1 MPSQED
7 LAFGQAAVEGKFVTA
22 AQVAECLELQEK
34 MRALGVYP
42 KGLAEILL
50 DKGYL
55 SQYLVKSIYKAQGR
69 SQDFPRIEGYEI
81 EGKIGHGGM
90 GVVYRARQR
99 SLDRSVAIKVLSA
112 SLARDRR
119 FIGRFLREARAVA
132 KLNHENI
139 IVGIDVGKSNGVY
152 YFVMEYV
159 EGETVHEILRREKR
173 LPERRALEIARQ
185 IALALGHAAE
195 NGLVH
200 RDVKPDNIMMARDG
214 VAKLC
219 DLGLA
224 KSIQEDPRLT
234 QSGATHGTPH
244 YMSPEQARGSAAIDI
259 RSDIYSLGATL
270 YHMLVGEV
278 PFDGSSAAVIL
289 LKHLTEHVPSPRAK
303 RAEISENTC
312 HLVEKMMAKRPE
324 HRYQDPGELLA
335 DVDRVLRGEAP
346 LSQRPAEGES
356 SVMRAVQGGPPETE
370 PGTPPAVVASRRSIG
385 VILGGGALAGVAAAA
400 LGLAVFAR
408 GGSAPPG
415 PPPGEATSPA
425 APPAGSPPRT
435 AAPDPES
442 QATALLEEAERQRAG
457 RPEDYDAHVL
467 NFELIAERHRGTL
480 AGMRAGRIAQDI
492 RQSKE
497 SRSEERYREASEKA
511 GRLLA
516 EERYREAIGLFEA
529 VADDFRGTRAA
540 GAADREVQYHLGRV
554 HERLYE
560 IRMKADEVERAA
572 EEAGPAEPAER
583 VRLYR
588 EALDLWRRA
597 LQLGQ
602 ALPRRGDRPGA
613 VEEAGQELERLGGLV
628 TFSERIAREARARE
642 ARDEYL
648 RFLESVAGPLL
659 RDREHAAGL
668 LRLEEVEGKPSFE
681 PVRARIARD
690 RALVGRAQA
699 LFTRLVEALRALPAG
714 TRVQLHPRRGRPVS
728 GEARGLE
735 GSVLRVQPDTPPS
748 ASVGGEGAKL
758 VPLADLSA
766 EDVFGLLRLGNDGPA
781 RSARGAFL
789 AADGDLEKA
798 LDELTPARHLGEEV
812 AEEIRGIEERLAWRL
827 LKDLREKRADREWGT
842 AVEDARV
849 LRKRYG
855 KSDVLRDHEEEV
867 AEIEREGPKLLQ
879 ERLAYRRLDS
889 PRAKSLF
896 AGASSLQLGPSG
908 SGEVTAAYGLA
919 SSLGASEPRPL
930 EAASPALP
938 SFEEWRGVSDAAWT
952 RGARGA
958 EGPAGTRLA
967 WRPAL
972 RGDRD
977 LEVTVAVA
985 LAPGTAGAVLAL
997 GDEDARAAGAR
1008 PPLALEVQAGAAV
1021 LVEPDGAGGAREIA
1035 RVEAGLADHKPH
1047 ALTVAVRGREA
1058 SLAVDGGAR
1067 ARGALSTLSSLP
1079 DGRVALL
1086 GRGPAATFSS
1096 LSVRGFLDPEWL
1108 LRDPWVEQELA
1119 REAKDR

>member
-22 AQVAECLELQEK
+22 AQVAEGLELQEK

-42 KGLAEILL
+42 KGLAVILL

-90 GVVYRARQR
+90 GVVYRARQK
-99 SLDRSVAIKVLSA
+99 SLDRVVAIKVLSS

-139 IVGIDVGKSNGVY
+139 IVGIDVGKSGGVY

-200 RDVKPDNIMMARDG
+200 RDVKPDNIMMAKDG

-224 KSIQEDPRLT
+224 KSILEDPRLT

-244 YMSPEQARGSAAIDI
+244 YMSPEQARGSASIDI

-303 RAEISENTC
+303 RPEISENTC

-324 HRYQDPGELLA
+324 HRYQDPAELLA
-335 DVDRVLRGEAP
+335 DLDRVLRGEAP
-346 LSQRPAEGES
+346 GAERPAEGES
-356 SVMRAVQGGPPETE
+356 SVMRAVPGPPETE
-370 PGTPPAVVASRRSIG
+370 PGTPPAHAPPRRAIWLT
-385 VILGGGALAGVAAAA
+385 VGGGAFAGIAAAA
-400 LGLAVFAR
+400 LGIAVFAR
-408 GGSAPPG
+408 GGGDPALPA
-415 PPPGEATSPA
+415 PPPGDGEKAP
-425 APPAGSPPRT
+425 PPAGPPAGPGAR
-435 AAPDPES
+435 APSSDPES

-457 RPEDYDAHVL
+457 KPDDYDAHIL
-467 NFELIAERHRGTL
+467 NYELIAERHRGTL
-480 AGMRAGRIAQDI
+480 AGMRAGRMAQDL
-492 RQSKE
+492 RQAKE
-497 SRSEERYREASEKA
+497 SRAEERYREASEKA
-511 GRLLA
+511 ARLLVPGA
-516 EERYREAIGLFEA
+516 EERHREAIALFVA
-529 VADDFRGTRAA
+529 VADDFPGTRAA
-540 GAADREVQYHLGRV
+540 SAADREVQVHLGRV

-560 IRMKADEVERAA
+560 IRMKADEIERAA
-572 EEAGPAEPAER
+572 EEAGPADK

-602 ALPRRGDRPGA
+602 ALPRRGDQPGA
-613 VEEAGQELERLGGLV
+613 VEEAGGHLERLGGLV
-628 TFSERIAREARARE
+628 TLSERIAREARARE

-648 RFLESVAGPLL
+648 RFLEGVAAPLL
-659 RDREHAAGL
+659 REREHAAAL
-668 LRLEEVEGKPSFE
+668 QRFEEVEGKPAFE

-690 RALVGRAQA
+690 RALVERARA
-699 LFTRLVEALRALPAG
+699 LAARLVETFRALPAA
-714 TRVQLHPRRGRPVS
+714 TRVQLSPRRGRPVS
-728 GEARGLE
+728 GEIRGLE
-735 GSVLRVQPDTPPS
+735 GSVLRIQTEAPPS
-748 ASVGGEGAKL
+748 ASIGSESVRL

-766 EDVFGLLRLGNDGPA
+766 EDVFALVKLGNDGPA
-781 RSARGAFL
+781 RSVRGAFL
-789 AADGDLEKA
+789 AADGELEKA
-798 LDELTPARHLGEEV
+798 LDQLSRARDFGEEV
-812 AEEIRGIEERLAWRL
+812 AEEIRGLEERLGWKL
-827 LKDLREKRADREWGT
+827 LRDMREKRADRDWGAAT
-842 AVEDARV
+842 EYARE
-849 LRKRYG
+849 LRKQYG
-855 KSDVLRDHEEEV
+855 KSDVLRDHEGEV
-867 AEIEREGPKLLQ
+867 AEIEREGPRLQ
-879 ERLAYRRLDS
+879 QQRLAYQRLAS
-889 PRAKSLF
+889 PRARLLF
-896 AGASSLQLGPSG
+896 AGASSLQPPPPE
-908 SGEVTAAYGLA
+908 SGEVAAAYGLA
-919 SSLGASEPRPL
+919 APAPGAEARSLEG
-930 EAASPALP
+930 ALP
-938 SFEEWRGVSDAAWT
+938 SFEEWRGVSDAPWT
-952 RGARGA
+952 RGPRGA
-958 EGPAGTRLA
+958 EGAAGTRLA

-985 LAPGTAGAVLAL
+985 LALGTTGAVLAL

-1008 PPLALEVQAGAAV
+1008 PPLAVEVRAGAAV
-1021 LVEPDGAGGAREIA
+1021 LVEPDGAGGAREVA
-1035 RVEAGLADHKPH
+1035 RVETALADGRPH

-1058 SLAVDGGAR
+1058 SLAVDGGTR
-1067 ARGALSTLSSLP
+1067 ARGVVSPLP

-1096 LSVRGFLDPEWL
+1096 LSARAFLDPDWL
-1108 LRDPWVEQELA
+1108 LRDPWVEQQLA
-1119 REAKDR
+1119 RER